1 MSGRRFGRIIF
12 IGPDTLLSPPRCPF
26 LPYDATKGAMLGVV
40 RTPAVALDADGI
52 AVTAV
57 APVLTD
63 APASR
68 AVNQDGQFE
77 AVVARKAMKRS
88 LGPEDTAHTR
98 GLPCLRR

>member
-1 MSGRRFGRIIF
+1 
-12 IGPDTLLSPPRCPF
+12 
-26 LPYDATKGAMLGVV
+26 MLGMV

-88 LGPEDTAHTR
+88 LGPEDTAHTS
-98 GLPCLRR
+98 GLPCPRRCLGADRAGSRGRRWPVLR